1 MTVAERGNGHT
12 WYGRFA
18 LQLVALLLASV
29 LWFIVSG
36 PRRERVSERAFAV
49 PLSITGV
56 PRELVITTPVV
67 DDVNVRLRGRVSDL
81 RALSSQ
87 NLEVTLDMNWVQAG
101 EAEVTLRA
109 QAINVPPDVEV
120 ISIDPSRLRFRVE
133 PLRQRAVV
141 IRPFLAGQ
149 PSPGHIV
156 GDATVEP
163 DRALVS
169 GPASKILA
177 LSEVATERIIMTGRA
192 ETFVQNV
199 AVVSDVAQVRVIAP
213 LFTRVT
219 VPVLAEVGPEAPP
232 EDAANDSTQLQK
244 RDRRKK
250 R

>member
-1 MTVAERGNGHT
+1 MRANGRT
-12 WYGRFA
+12 WYGRLA
-18 LQLVALLLASV
+18 LLVFALLLASV
-29 LWFIVSG
+29 FWFIVSG
-36 PRRERVSERAFAV
+36 PRREKVSERAFAV
-49 PLSITGV
+49 PLSLTGV
-56 PRELVITTPVV
+56 PRDLVITTAVP
-67 DDVNVRLRGRVSDL
+67 DDVNVRLRGRVSEL

-109 QAINVPPDVEV
+109 QSINVPPDVEV
-120 ISIDPSRLRFRVE
+120 ISIDPSRMRFRVE

-141 IRPFLAGQ
+141 IRPFLVGQ
-149 PSPGHIV
+149 PSPRHII

-219 VPVLAEVGPEAPP
+219 VPVLSEVGPEAPL
-232 EDAANDSTQLQK
+232 EDGVEGTQLQK

>member
-1 MTVAERGNGHT
+1 MRANGRT
-12 WYGRFA
+12 WYGRLA
-18 LQLVALLLASV
+18 LLVFALLLASV
-29 LWFIVSG
+29 FWFIVSG
-36 PRRERVSERAFAV
+36 PRREKVSERAFSV
-49 PLSITGV
+49 PLSLTGV
-56 PRELVITTPVV
+56 PRDLVITTAVP
-67 DDVNVRLRGRVSDL
+67 DDVNVRLRGRVSEL

-109 QAINVPPDVEV
+109 QSINVPPDVEV
-120 ISIDPSRLRFRVE
+120 ISIDPSRMRFRVE

-141 IRPFLAGQ
+141 IRPFLVGQ
-149 PSPGHIV
+149 PSPRHII

-219 VPVLAEVGPEAPP
+219 VPVLSEVGPEAPL
-232 EDAANDSTQLQK
+232 EDGVEGTQLQK

>member
-1 MTVAERGNGHT
+1 MTVTERTNGRT
-12 WYGRFA
+12 WYGRLA
-18 LQLVALLLASV
+18 LLVFALLLASV
-29 LWFIVSG
+29 FWFIVSG
-36 PRRERVSERAFAV
+36 PRREKVSERAFAV
-49 PLSITGV
+49 PLSLTGV
-56 PRELVITTPVV
+56 PRDLVITTAVP
-67 DDVNVRLRGRVSDL
+67 DDVNVRLRGRVSEL

-109 QAINVPPDVEV
+109 QSINVPPDVEV
-120 ISIDPSRLRFRVE
+120 ISIDPSRMRFRVE

-141 IRPFLAGQ
+141 IRPFLVGQ
-149 PSPGHIV
+149 PSPRHII

-219 VPVLAEVGPEAPP
+219 VPVLSEVGPEAPL
-232 EDAANDSTQLQK
+232 EDGVEGTQLQK